1 MKKERFTVGARGSA
15 LSRAQTAGALDFLRA
30 RFPGTDYRVVTVETP
45 GDRDL
50 TTPIEKSAPD
60 FFTRDLD
67 EAVRDGRIDFAI
79 HSAKDLPPKIAD
91 DLDWFWLPERADPRD
106 CWVVRASATGGT
118 PVVPVSGARGARA
131 LPARIPHAGSF
142 KIGVSSERRAAYAK
156 KVYPKAKLLPIRG
169 SIDSRIQQLRDGR
182 YDAVLM
188 ALAGITRLYGGTPP
202 GVELI
207 PIPLEELTPPEAQGY
222 LAVVFRAG
230 DARLMAMRAHF
241 VKAVRFVSAGVGDA
255 GLCTV
260 QGVRDLEEA
269 DVVLA
274 DELLGK
280 GLVGGG
286 RATGETPVVPVAGET
301 PATPIMG
308 KMPVVPV
315 LSTGKMPVVPV
326 GKRCGAHSMKQAEI
340 TRLICDEARK
350 GRRVVRLKGGD
361 AGLFGRLAEETD
373 ALTALQIPFVVRPG
387 VSALVAATTG
397 TGHLL
402 TRRGESRGFTAY
414 TPRSTGTETPQVAFM
429 ATRMASDEARR
440 LVREGWPKTTPCAFV
455 FDAAGPRE
463 EVRTATLG
471 TVRKILPVKEE
482 DRPGLFIAGRVVAHG
497 GWPRLGP
504 LAGRRVLVTC
514 SDAVQA
520 RAMTAVE
527 DLGGRPIRW
536 PLIELCA
543 ARTFGEDVAGYDA
556 IVLTSPSAVRIFFA
570 NCTCDLRRL
579 GAFYTC
585 GAGTDAELRRYGIA
599 SDVVPATDFSA
610 AGLIAEIKKL
620 DLNGKRVLRLRSAKA
635 GPDVARALRR
645 AGAKVDDVV
654 LYENRACAP
663 EGALPPFDD
672 VFFASASAVE
682 SFFARYGAKVLRGK
696 GVLVMGGPTRAA
708 LPKSFSAK
716 ARIFDILTPNISGTV
731 PVNNKE
737 KR

>member
-15 LSRAQTAGALDFLRA
+15 LSLAQTAGALDFLRA

-67 EAVRDGRIDFAI
+67 EAVRDGRIDFAV

-106 CWVVRASATGGT
+106 CWVIRAG
-118 PVVPVSGARGARA
+118 GARGARA
-131 LPARIPHAGSF
+131 LPTCVRTGRAVAPRPPLTREAPMC
-142 KIGVSSERRAAYAK
+142 KRIGVSSERRAAYAK

-188 ALAGITRLYGGTPP
+188 ALAGITRLYGGTPS

-230 DARLMAMRAHF
+230 DARLMTMRAHF

-260 QGVRDLEEA
+260 RGRRDLEEA

-280 GLVGGG
+280 GLL
-286 RATGETPVVPVAGET
+286 AA
-301 PATPIMG
+301 
-308 KMPVVPV
+308 
-315 LSTGKMPVVPV
+315 TGKMPIVQV
-326 GKRCGAHSMKQAEI
+326 GKRCGAHSMQQAEI

-397 TGHLL
+397 TGLLL

-440 LVREGWPKTTPCAFV
+440 LVREGWAKTTPCAFV

-471 TVRKILPVKEE
+471 TVRKILPAKGEN
-482 DRPGLFIAGRVVAHG
+482 RPGLFIVGHVAAHG
-497 GWPRLGP
+497 GWPRLGV

-514 SDAVQA
+514 SDAVQE
-520 RAMTAVE
+520 RAATAVE
-527 DLGGRPIRW
+527 DLGGRPISW
-536 PLIELCA
+536 PLIELRA
-543 ARTFGEDVAGYDA
+543 TRAFGDEVAGYDA

-585 GAGTDAELRRYGIA
+585 GAGTDAELRRHGIL
-599 SDVVPATDFSA
+599 SDVVPAKDFSA
-610 AGLIAEIKKL
+610 TGLVAEIKKL
-620 DLNGKRVLRLRSAKA
+620 DLHGKRVLRLRSAKA
-635 GPDVARALRR
+635 GADVARALRR
-645 AGAKVDDVV
+645 AGAEVDDVV
-654 LYENRACAP
+654 LYANRACAP

-682 SFFARYGAKVLRGK
+682 SFVARYGAGALRGK
-696 GVLVMGGPTRAA
+696 GVFVMGGPTHAA

-716 ARIFDILTPNISGTV
+716 ARIFDILTPTISGTV
-731 PVNNKE
+731 PANNKE

>member
-67 EAVRDGRIDFAI
+67 EAVRDGRVDFAV

-106 CWVVRASATGGT
+106 CWVT
-118 PVVPVSGARGARA
+118 PPGRRLSQLEPPPGRRLSQLDGRGLR
-131 LPARIPHAGSF
+131 
-142 KIGVSSERRAAYAK
+142 IGVSSERRAAYAK
-156 KVYPKAKLLPIRG
+156 KAYPKAKLLPIRG
-169 SIDSRIQQLRDGR
+169 SIDSRIQQLREGR

-207 PIPLEELTPPEAQGY
+207 PIPIEELTPPEAQGY
-222 LAVVFRAG
+222 LAVVFRVG

-260 QGVRDLEEA
+260 QGMRDLECA
-269 DVVLA
+269 DVVLHDA
-274 DELLGK
+274 LFDLSLLGQK
-280 GLVGGG
+280 TADRGQ
-286 RATGETPVVPVAGET
+286 R
-301 PATPIMG
+301 ID
-308 KMPVVPV
+308 
-315 LSTGKMPVVPV
+315 V
-326 GKRCGAHSMKQAEI
+326 GKRCGAHTMKQAEI

-397 TGHLL
+397 TGLLL

-414 TPRSTGTETPQVAFM
+414 TPRSTGTETPKVAFM

-440 LVREGWPKTTPCAFV
+440 LVREGWPRTTPCAFV

-471 TVRKILPVKEE
+471 TVRKILPAKEE
-482 DRPGLFIAGRVVAHG
+482 DRPGIFIAGRVAAG

-504 LAGRRVLVTC
+504 LGGRRVLVTC
-514 SDAVQA
+514 SDAVQE
-520 RAMTAVE
+520 RAVVAVE

-543 ARTFGEDVAGYDA
+543 TRTFGEEVSGYDA

-570 NCTCDLRRL
+570 NCTCDLRRF

-585 GAGTDAELRRYGIA
+585 GAGTDAELRRHGIA
-599 SDVVPATDFSA
+599 SDVVPASDFSA

-620 DLNGKRVLRLRSAKA
+620 DLRGKRVLRLRSVKA
-635 GPDVARALRR
+635 GSDVARALRR

-663 EGALPPFDD
+663 EGVLPPFDD

-682 SFFARYGAKVLRGK
+682 SFLARYGARALRGK